1 MNGQCYTH
9 YMGTVLI
16 TGGSEGIGLELA
28 KLYAAAGNELIL
40 CARDRV
46 KLHDA
51 KHEVQKLYHVRC
63 ETVSLDLSGRD
74 AAKTLYEQFKDRRI
88 STLINNAGIGFTG
101 KSWEIPLEAEET
113 MVRLNDETLM
123 SLTKLFLNDFIA
135 RGEGTI
141 VNVAST
147 GAFQPGPYIAG
158 YYASKAFVL
167 NYTKAL
173 AEETRGTGVHV
184 CCLCPGPVDTH
195 FYMKSGGKKPRFIM
209 SAEKTA
215 RIAYEKIQKGKTVI
229 VPGLINNLVRV
240 LPLSM
245 RIAYVKKTKLKNL
258 NRKTKR

>member
-1 MNGQCYTH
+1 MKKAI
-9 YMGTVLI
+9 I
-16 TGGSEGIGLELA
+16 TGSEGFVGKYLRQELESNGYEVIGID
-28 KLYAAAGNELIL
+28 LI
-40 CARDRV
+40 
-46 KLHDA
+46 
-51 KHEVQKLYHVRC
+51 
-63 ETVSLDLSGRD
+63 
-74 AAKTLYEQFKDRRI
+74 
-88 STLINNAGIGFTG
+88 AGINTLVADLLNPEQVNEIIQSEKPDCVFHLAGQANVG

-195 FYMKSGGKKPRFIM
+195 FYMKSGGKKPRFVM

>member
-1 MNGQCYTH
+1 MSA
-9 YMGTVLI
+9 VLI

-40 CARDRV
+40 CARDRI

-63 ETVSLDLSGRD
+63 ETISLDLSERN
-74 AAKTLYEQFKDRRI
+74 AAKTLYEQVKDRHI
-88 STLINNAGIGFTG
+88 DTLINNAGIGFTG

-113 MVRLNDETLM
+113 MVRLNDEALLG
-123 SLTKLFLNDFIA
+123 LTKLFLNDFIQ

-173 AEETRGTGVHV
+173 AEETKDTGVHV
-184 CCLCPGPVDTH
+184 CCLCPGPVDTY

-215 RIAYEKIQKGKTVI
+215 RIAYEKIQKGRTVI
-229 VPGLINNLVRV
+229 VPGWINNLVRW
-240 LPLSM
+240 LPLSV
-245 RIAYVKKTKLKNL
+245 RIAYVKRSKLKSL
-258 NRKTKR
+258 KKKTKR

>member
-101 KSWEIPLEAEET
+101 KL
-113 MVRLNDETLM
+113 
-123 SLTKLFLNDFIA
+123 
-135 RGEGTI
+135 
-141 VNVAST
+141 
-147 GAFQPGPYIAG
+147 
-158 YYASKAFVL
+158 
-167 NYTKAL
+167 
-173 AEETRGTGVHV
+173 
-184 CCLCPGPVDTH
+184 
-195 FYMKSGGKKPRFIM
+195 
-209 SAEKTA
+209 
-215 RIAYEKIQKGKTVI
+215 
-229 VPGLINNLVRV
+229 
-240 LPLSM
+240 
-245 RIAYVKKTKLKNL
+245 
-258 NRKTKR
+258 